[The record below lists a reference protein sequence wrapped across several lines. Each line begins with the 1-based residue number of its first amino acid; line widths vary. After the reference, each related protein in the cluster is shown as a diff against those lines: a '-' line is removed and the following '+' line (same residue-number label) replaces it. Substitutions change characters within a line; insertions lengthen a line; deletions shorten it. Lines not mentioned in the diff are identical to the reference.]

1 MRTNAMVLLLYY
13 KGAIGCKGRFYLS
26 PNRRVLLTWKADH
39 LNLSHS
45 GGGGMDQELVQYLD
59 GRFNGLASELDRRFN
74 DVNERIRH
82 NGVLVEGLRDQVHL
96 LAEGLATHIE
106 AENVRHQ
113 AIQEQ
118 FRETR
123 ALLHLSYEQL
133 HQRVENLERNR
144 PS

>member
-1 MRTNAMVLLLYY
+1 
-13 KGAIGCKGRFYLS
+13 
-26 PNRRVLLTWKADH
+26 
-39 LNLSHS
+39 
-45 GGGGMDQELVQYLD
+45 MDQELVQYLD

-74 DVNERIRH
+74 DVNERIRY
-82 NGVLVEGLRDQVHL
+82 NGVLVEGLRDQVHF

-133 HQRVENLERNR
+133 HQRVENLERR
-144 PS
+144 GQP